1 MSKGYRKPEIYKHE
15 NGYTARLYGKSSLS
29 VYFKGK
35 EILHTYD
42 RNVHTADE
50 VMEMLEDM
58 PNFIEKIVKGMEDK
72 LIELGDGTDERNI

>member
-1 MSKGYRKPEIYKHE
+1 MSNEKTIHHP
-15 NGYTARLYGKSSLS
+15 NGYSAKLYGKSSLS

-72 LIELGDGTDERNI
+72 LIELGDGTDESQRIN